1 MLNRYWNDLT
11 VGQQKRR
18 IALAIETIIYSMIMV
33 YLWISEYEYEYAVDL
48 TIMVS
53 ISVFYIGV
61 VSIINAGL
69 IDKYGM

>member
-18 IALAIETIIYSMIMV
+18 IALAIETIIYSMIMI
-33 YLWISEYEYEYAVDL
+33 YLWISEYGYAADS

-61 VSIINAGL
+61 VSIVNAGL
-69 IDKYGM
+69 IDKYGI

>member
-18 IALAIETIIYSMIMV
+18 IALTIETIIYSMIMI
-33 YLWISEYEYEYAVDL
+33 YLWISEYKYAVDP

-61 VSIINAGL
+61 VSIVNAGL
-69 IDKYGM
+69 IDKYGI

>member
-18 IALAIETIIYSMIMV
+18 IALTIETIIYSMIMI
-33 YLWISEYEYEYAVDL
+33 YLLISEYEYAVDL
-48 TIMVS
+48 TVIS

-61 VSIINAGL
+61 VSIVNAGL

>member
-18 IALAIETIIYSMIMV
+18 IALTIETIIYSMIML
-33 YLWISEYEYEYAVDL
+33 YLWISEYEYAVDP
-48 TIMVS
+48 TVMVS

-61 VSIINAGL
+61 VSIVNAGL
-69 IDKYGM
+69 IDKYGI